1 MCCTYQAAGSVA
13 GLSGGKAGRIGSL
26 MAAVAGLSFIAFAA
40 AGKRADCCKKASWAG
55 CENAADINNDA
66 KMKQINL
73 CIERR
78 TMAGCKFTP
87 VGLAGLWWLPI
98 ANKFY
103 KWLSDKV

>member
-1 MCCTYQAAGSVA
+1 M
-13 GLSGGKAGRIGSL
+13 GRRGPAKIK
-26 MAAVAGLSFIAFAA
+26 AA
-40 AGKRADCCKKASWAG
+40 ATGRCDGCAAIGRRADCCKKASWAG